1 MTKKPRQSNLL
12 KQTLLTKC
20 FPFEYSNGN
29 YVCRFEENGKNFLI
43 QNQDVLIVIHIR
55 SY

>member
-29 YVCRFEENGKNFLI
+29 YVCRFEENGKFSTPKPRDAYI
-43 QNQDVLIVIHIR
+43 Y
-55 SY
+55 SYL